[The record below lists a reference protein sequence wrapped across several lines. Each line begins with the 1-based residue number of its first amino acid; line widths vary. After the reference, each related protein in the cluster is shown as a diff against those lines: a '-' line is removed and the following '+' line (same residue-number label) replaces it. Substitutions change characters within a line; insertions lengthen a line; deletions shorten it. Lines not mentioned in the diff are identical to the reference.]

1 MLGRRMGVVC
11 ASIHGVS
18 AGVGFS
24 STSHIYIDLV
34 LLLTF
39 LGVVGGW

>member
-1 MLGRRMGVVC
+1 MLGRRMGGRVC
-11 ASIHGVS
+11 VNYGVS
-18 AGVGFS
+18 AGVGFP
-24 STSHIYIDLV
+24 STYTFIDLV